1 MKKIGLIIGVF
12 LLILGLYQG
21 GKYVVDY
28 SFLSSYG
35 KGFVWGSLLLIIV
48 GSILV
53 FLSIRKKREINRFNK
68 NIS

>member
-1 MKKIGLIIGVF
+1 MKKISLIIGIL

-21 GKYVVDY
+21 GKYAVDY

-35 KGFVWGSLLLIIV
+35 KGYVWGSLLLIIV

-53 FLSIRKKREINRFNK
+53 YLSSRKKKPNK
-68 NIS
+68 